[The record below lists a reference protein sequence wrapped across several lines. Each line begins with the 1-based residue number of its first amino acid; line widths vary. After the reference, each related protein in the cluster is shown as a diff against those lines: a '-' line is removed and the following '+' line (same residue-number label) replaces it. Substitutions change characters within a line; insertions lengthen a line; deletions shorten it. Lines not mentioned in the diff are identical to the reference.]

1 MLPRMT
7 RASALAAVPALAAA
21 GLIGLVL
28 RPAAQEPS
36 GEPAPSAEEQQLV
49 ESLAARGVSFHP
61 RAGLVAFPARV
72 EVVDDLLEYFLVGP
86 GGARHEAVLTTDV
99 AASVI
104 NVALLALGAEP
115 GQNASWRRKEPP
127 PSEEEVR
134 QGAIPYEIRAPA
146 GDGFYL
152 YAGWRRGAEEYLYR
166 AEDLV
171 RDLSTGQTMRRHRW
185 VYLGSRL
192 LPPDRSGT
200 ERFAADV
207 YQNLVNVA
215 FFSEGFTLLTA
226 ALPECLEQTIW
237 MSNAWLLPERG
248 ASVLVVFARERLERA
263 PQSIAAS
270 LPDLGPAR
278 SPFDLEG
285 GEGEEGPR

>member
-1 MLPRMT
+1 MLPRMP
-7 RASALAAVPALAAA
+7 ASAAQTSLAALAAA
-21 GLIGLVL
+21 CLLFIAP
-28 RPAAQEPS
+28 RTAPQDAP
-36 GEPAPSAEEQQLV
+36 GERALTTEEQALV
-49 ESLAARGVSFHP
+49 ESLDAQGVSFEP
-61 RAGLVAFPARV
+61 RAGLVALPARV

-86 GGARHEAVLTTDV
+86 AGARHEAVLTTEV
-99 AASVI
+99 QASVI

-115 GQNASWRRKEPP
+115 GHNATWRRKEPP
-127 PSEEEVR
+127 PSEEQLRE
-134 QGAIPYEIRAPA
+134 GAIPYEITAPV

-152 YAGWRRGAEEYLYR
+152 YAGWRRADEEYFFR

-192 LPPDRSGT
+192 LPPDRAGT

-248 ASVLVVFARERLERA
+248 SNVLLVFARERLDRA
-263 PQSIAAS
+263 PAALSAS
-270 LPDLGPAR
+270 LPDLGPGR
-278 SPFDLEG
+278 SLFEREGGGG
-285 GEGEEGPR
+285 GEGGR